1 MPHLLHRTSGDIS
14 KMDTINENE
23 KGHKSVAHVDENV
36 VQIDHV
42 TLNKPTNSRYQC
54 RWVFDF
60 TDVTRK
66 QLEIM
71 AARKLVIDY
80 RVPFKTVSEQA
91 IEGLQNQTFMVH
103 EILLETPQ
111 RLSPVQKAKKA
122 ITGLTK
128 TEVKELLAGM

>member
-1 MPHLLHRTSGDIS
+1 MPHLLHRTTGDIS

-23 KGHKSVAHVDENV
+23 KGYKSVAHVDENV

-54 RWVFDF
+54 RWIFDF

-111 RLSPVQKAKKA
+111 RVAPMTKTKSMYLALSKEDQKAF
-122 ITGLTK
+122 
-128 TEVKELLAGM
+128 LAEI

>member
-1 MPHLLHRTSGDIS
+1 MDIITV
-14 KMDTINENE
+14 KY

-36 VQIDHV
+36 VQIDHL
-42 TLNKPTNSRYQC
+42 TLNKPTNIRYQC

-60 TDVTRK
+60 THVTRK

-122 ITGLTK
+122 
-128 TEVKELLAGM
+128 LAGMTKEQVQELLEGM